1 MPAACAL
8 PLTVA
13 AAARGC
19 RFFRQE
25 HRPALEPA
33 CFLQSAP
40 VCLGG
45 RGLGLSTSLGRPP
58 VSPDFRGGRV
68 PANPGHPRRAR
79 RCFIA
84 GWKIDGQRWHICS
97 MGAGWKF
104 VGEFKRG
111 RKASLSLECI
121 VALSDRRAAEGIASK
136 KLVGADTITATELSQ
151 AELNTLNIME
161 GDVRL

>member
-1 MPAACAL
+1 VAQAFFEGLRASPDSLAPFLFMLNLLGNKAAGEGLACGLSCTRSIWTTAGL
-8 PLTVA
+8 ASVAWRVA
-13 AAARGC
+13 ARVWLFDGAARLA
-19 RFFRQE
+19 FR
-25 HRPALEPA
+25 LEKRW
-33 CFLQSAP
+33 SA
-40 VCLGG
+40 
-45 RGLGLSTSLGRPP
+45 
-58 VSPDFRGGRV
+58 
-68 PANPGHPRRAR
+68 A
-79 RCFIA
+79 
-84 GWKIDGQRWHICS
+84 HICD